1 MTQAQEIPE
10 SPGDPSSQPDT
21 LGSVLGRLGPAAI
34 LGGVWTV
41 LPALGGFAL
50 LAMVGPV
57 SDWLNSHQEYGPFV
71 YAAAFIIA
79 AGIGLLPTYSQ
90 AVVGG
95 WAFGP
100 VIGTIAALAGFV
112 GASLVGGA
120 IARRVGRQRV
130 ENELARHPR
139 WRAVRDQLLT
149 SGGLRSL
156 GIVTLVR
163 LPPNSPFSLTNLVLS
178 TTGVRLWKYALGT
191 AAGMLPRTALVVWLA
206 HEARLTLGAERLGE
220 EQLDAVRPGWFFPVS
235 IGVTLVIFFMLYHIG
250 KRALDRVTGAPA
262 AAE

>member
-79 AGIGLLPTYSQ
+79 AGIGVLPTYSQ

-112 GASLVGGA
+112 GASLVGG
-120 IARRVGRQRV
+120 G
-130 ENELARHPR
+130 N
-139 WRAVRDQLLT
+139 RA
-149 SGGLRSL
+149 
-156 GIVTLVR
+156 
-163 LPPNSPFSLTNLVLS
+163 
-178 TTGVRLWKYALGT
+178 
-191 AAGMLPRTALVVWLA
+191 
-206 HEARLTLGAERLGE
+206 
-220 EQLDAVRPGWFFPVS
+220 PGWDASAWKTSWPATR
-235 IGVTLVIFFMLYHIG
+235 G
-250 KRALDRVTGAPA
+250 GAPSAINFSPA
-262 AAE
+262 AACARSGSSRSCACRRTARSA